1 MEEFIR
7 SGRIADV
14 ILIAIAVETL
24 LAGVYLWRRG
34 QALALAA
41 FVASALAGGSIVLAL
56 RAALLQSG
64 WLFVAICLAA
74 ALLAHLADLALRL
87 LLSRQ
92 AGGVSSK
99 KAVKS

>member
-14 ILIAIAVETL
+14 ILVAIAVETL
-24 LAGVYLWRRG
+24 LVGIYLWRRG
-34 QALALAA
+34 QGLALVSFA
-41 FVASALAGGSIVLAL
+41 ASALAGGSIVLAL
-56 RAALLQSG
+56 RAVLRESG
-64 WLFVAICLAA
+64 WLFVAIYLGA

-87 LLSRQ
+87 LLARQ

-99 KAVKS
+99 EP